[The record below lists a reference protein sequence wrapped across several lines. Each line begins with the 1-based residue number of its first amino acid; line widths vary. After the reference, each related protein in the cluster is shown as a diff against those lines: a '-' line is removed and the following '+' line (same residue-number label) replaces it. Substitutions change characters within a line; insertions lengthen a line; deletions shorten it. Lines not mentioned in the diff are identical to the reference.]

1 MKSVSVYDL
10 KGKAAGKFSLDQDY
24 FNGKTN
30 KDLLYQA
37 SLMYLSNQR
46 RGSAST
52 KTRAQVRGGGRKP
65 WRQKGTGRARVGSI
79 RNPVWKGGGVAFGPH
94 PREFAYSLPK
104 KIKSLALRQSLNGKI
119 KSNQFVIIDKLSL
132 NSPKTKELMAVLT
145 ALKAKEK
152 SLVVV
157 EKHNPGVLKAARNIP
172 KVTVKAFNNINA
184 FDVLKHKKVIFS
196 KQAIENLIKL
206 RKK

>member
-1 MKSVSVYDL
+1 MKSVSVYDK
-10 KGKAAGKFSLDQDY
+10 KGKATGKFSLDQDY

-30 KDLLYQA
+30 KDLLHQA
-37 SLMYLSNQR
+37 ALMYLSNQR

-65 WRQKGTGRARVGSI
+65 WRQKGTGRARAGSI
-79 RNPVWKGGGVAFGPH
+79 RSPIWKGGGVIFGPH
-94 PREFAYSLPK
+94 PRQFTYSLPK

-119 KSNQFVIIDKLSL
+119 KSNQFIIINNLSL
-132 NSPKTKELMAVLT
+132 NLPKAKELMAVLT
-145 ALKAKEK
+145 ALKAKERPL
-152 SLVVV
+152 LVL
-157 EKHNPGVLKAARNIP
+157 EKHSPGILRAARNIP
-172 KVTVKAFNNINA
+172 EVAVKTFNNINA

-206 RKK
+206 RKR